1 MEIGEN
7 DNPNEN
13 DNGDQNSME
22 IGESEME
29 ICENQ
34 ACNQMQVDHNEKQD
48 GDDDDDYEP
57 PSKKWKS
64 F

>member
-1 MEIGEN
+1 MIILIK
-7 DNPNEN
+7 N
-13 DNGDQNSME
+13 DNGDENSME

-34 ACNQMQVDHNEKQD
+34 ACNPMQVDQNDDH
-48 GDDDDDYEP
+48 DDDDYEP
-57 PSKKWKS
+57 PSKKCKS